1 MKKSFCI
8 IAALFCL
15 FCISPYQSVYGDT
28 LNSSEV
34 KKYLDYYTLNTPSKA
49 GAIALLHSNTER
61 QIIVSGYAN
70 KETKAAITADSR
82 FHIASLTKMFTAV
95 IIYQLIEEGH
105 LTLDTKISALL
116 DSKVYEKIDNFNDA
130 TIKMLL
136 EHSSGMPDFIGSAF
150 DEAAIHA
157 KNHNW
162 SAEEALSFIQDTPSH
177 FKAGSE
183 YAYNSTGYVLLGEV
197 IKHIEQE
204 SDLNKIFKR
213 RIFIPCDI
221 HNTYFPPPTRPRAP
235 ELARG
240 YDMIGIHMR
249 DVSDIMWG
257 ERLADG
263 GLVSTAEDLEKFL
276 TALLIDKSLISPEH
290 LSIMMDIDKT
300 LPDHAPGGRGLMLL
314 NHYDHSGVYPLYYGH
329 FGLYL
334 GYRSAA
340 FYAPDTGDMIIILAN
355 SADFPTH
362 TMLEKLG
369 ILAPLK

>member
-105 LTLDTKISALL
+105 LALDTKISSLL
-116 DSKVYEKIDNFNDA
+116 DTKVYEKIDNFNA
-130 TIKMLL
+130 TTIKMLL
-136 EHSSGMPDFIGSAF
+136 EHSSGIPDFIGSAF

-183 YAYNSTGYVLLGEV
+183 YAYNSTGYVLLGGIFFINKKAKF
-197 IKHIEQE
+197 IKGDILNSKIIKKIEKWKPHPTRK
-204 SDLNKIFKR
+204 N
-213 RIFIPCDI
+213 IFINQKNGLLYRRLEGGWFDQI
-221 HNTYFPPPTRPRAP
+221 DQKMTLHQELEIYRKLDGVVRMTSRSRGRVAPP
-235 ELARG
+235 
-240 YDMIGIHMR
+240 
-249 DVSDIMWG
+249 SDQTP
-257 ERLADG
+257 D
-263 GLVSTAEDLEKFL
+263 ED
-276 TALLIDKSLISPEH
+276 
-290 LSIMMDIDKT
+290 
-300 LPDHAPGGRGLMLL
+300 
-314 NHYDHSGVYPLYYGH
+314 
-329 FGLYL
+329 
-334 GYRSAA
+334 
-340 FYAPDTGDMIIILAN
+340 
-355 SADFPTH
+355 H
-362 TMLEKLG
+362 T
-369 ILAPLK
+369 